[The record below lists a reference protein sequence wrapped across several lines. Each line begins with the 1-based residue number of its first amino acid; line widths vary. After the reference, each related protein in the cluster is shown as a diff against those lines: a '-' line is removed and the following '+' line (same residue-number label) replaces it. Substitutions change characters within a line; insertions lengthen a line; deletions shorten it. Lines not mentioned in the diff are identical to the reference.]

1 MGAIPDMF
9 FFNWRFMLLMVHVKS
24 LRQLEMKGS

>member
-1 MGAIPDMF
+1 MGVIPDMF
-9 FFNWRFMLLMVHVKS
+9 FYWRFMLLMVHVKS